1 MTITLETFAAD
12 CKGVLSADSGPD
24 GLEQVRQMVE
34 NALKD
39 EDFLAEALGP
49 NAMEERNVLYED
61 PDLGFCILA
70 HKYEG
75 PKTSAPH
82 DHGPSWAIYGQAEG
96 STEMSDWKVVE
107 KPDGEKPGKVEHVR
121 TYELS
126 PGDAHAYQIGDVH
139 SPKRVA
145 STKLIRIEG
154 KNVDTVTRDKFD
166 TVE

>member
-49 NAMEERNVLYED
+49 AATEERNILYED

-107 KPDGEKPGKVEHVR
+107 KPDGEKPGKVEHIR
-121 TYELS
+121 TYEMS
-126 PGDAHAYQIGDVH
+126 PGDARTYQIGDVH

-154 KNVDTVTRDKFD
+154 KNMKTITRDKFD
-166 TVE
+166 TVK